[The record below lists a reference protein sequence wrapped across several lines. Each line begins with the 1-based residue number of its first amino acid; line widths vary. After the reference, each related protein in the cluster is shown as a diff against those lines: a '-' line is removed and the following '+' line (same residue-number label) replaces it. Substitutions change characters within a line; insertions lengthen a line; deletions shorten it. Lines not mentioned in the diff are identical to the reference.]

1 LSFKFALQQ
10 LDVDRLI
17 VDDEDFGLT
26 VSAQRDVCFWGRMKV
41 DSLFSN
47 NIQKSS
53 RLLLWK
59 LKQKN

>member
-26 VSAQRDVCFWGRMKV
+26 ISAQRNVCFGGE
-41 DSLFSN
+41 
-47 NIQKSS
+47 
-53 RLLLWK
+53 
-59 LKQKN
+59 